1 MQDGGSQMLQD
12 MASQRHPFSDHVMS
26 QTRGAQRQCMLAVW
40 AVMDQLTSVSKNVT
54 AQVRFGTAAATQGD
68 IDRAMQHETVLFADT
83 LVIHTVIQHQKRQ
96 EAPATWR
103 EIVGKLY
110 APVLKKPHWTPGYC
124 LCSWAISNLKCFT
137 ARTAK

>member
-1 MQDGGSQMLQD
+1 MHAGSLG
-12 MASQRHPFSDHVMS
+12 SH
-26 QTRGAQRQCMLAVW
+26 G
-40 AVMDQLTSVSKNVT
+40 QLTSVSKNVT

-68 IDRAMQHETVLFADT
+68 IDRAMQHETALFADT